1 MIALAAAATAFAQ
14 FPSGLSVG
22 AGYVDSKQVW
32 KTDDD
37 THKEGFGGFY
47 VGADYNI
54 AIADF
59 GLGVAPGIY
68 VDFLTNKDYPVD
80 GAKWKEVNLGIPVM
94 FNYAI
99 PVADILKI
107 TPFAGPTLQL
117 GLSSKMK
124 DDDNTHN
131 VYSDDDADY
140 GRLQLFVG
148 GGVAFDIADIVR
160 FSIGYDLGLL
170 NRNTGDQKDDL
181 KVKNNG
187 LHFGIAYLF

>member
-22 AGYVDSKQVW
+22 AGYVSSDW
-32 KTDDD
+32 KTKAGSR
-37 THKEGFGGFY
+37 THTETLGGGY
-47 VGADYNI
+47 VNADYNI

-68 VDFLTNKDYPVD
+68 FDLYSKKED
-80 GAKWKEVNLGIPVM
+80 GVKFSEANIGIPVM

-107 TPFAGPTLQL
+107 TPFAGPTLQF
-117 GLSSKMK
+117 GLSSKTK
-124 DDDNTHN
+124 HGDDSINHYDED
-131 VYSDDDADY
+131 YS
-140 GRLQLFVG
+140 RLQLFVG

-160 FSIGYDLGLL
+160 VSIGYDLGLL
-170 NRNTGDQKDDL
+170 NRNTGDNKDDF

-187 LHFGIAYLF
+187 LHLGVAYLF